1 MQTEIAELRQDIQE
15 LRQALNLQ
23 RKNEFLTVTDV
34 VDLTGLSRHTI
45 YKYTQHQRIPYFK
58 VGNLLR
64 FRRDEIYAWMDEKR
78 VELA

>member
-23 RKNEFLTVTDV
+23 PKNEFLTVTDV
-34 VDLTGLSRHTI
+34 VDLTGLSKHTI
-45 YKYTQHQRIPYFK
+45 YQYTKHQRIPYFK

-64 FRRDEIYAWMDEKR
+64 FRRDEINAWMDEKR
-78 VELA
+78 LN